1 MIFSPKSPCGRTRRN
16 ASASTYANQFSI
28 APPTSGPQYTSP
40 TFSPTP
46 MISPPTTAPGT
57 EVKPPRIRTGSA
69 LSATSDR
76 LNCTPLLAPHMIPAT
91 IATIPATDQTISQIV
106 LSGMPIESAASWSS
120 ATARSARPTRVRWKK
135 TPRTATRTAAVSAAN
150 ISSWLIWTPVTM
162 NERSGMPMSSFLTL
176 APQTISPKPSRKK
189 VSPIVAM
196 NRMMCS
202 WLTSG
207 RSTTRSMTQAS
218 ATITAVVP
226 KRSSVMAH
234 PEVGVEDG
242 RVLADL
248 GGRAVGDLAPVVE
261 DHDAVRD
268 VHDHAHVV
276 LDERDRRAELRV
288 DVEDEAAHVFLL
300 LDVHA
305 GHRLVEQEELGL
317 GGERAPELHALLQ
330 PVGQSAGRGLAD
342 RLDLQKIDDPLD
354 ERAVLDLLTAGR
366 APVERL
372 QQEASPRFE
381 EPPRHEVVE
390 HAHALEQG
398 HVLEGSGDAED
409 GDVGR
414 AEVRPVLAVE
424 DDSSRVG

>member
-1 MIFSPKSPCGRTRRN
+1 M
-16 ASASTYANQFSI
+16 ST
-28 APPTSGPQYTSP
+28 
-40 TFSPTP
+40 
-46 MISPPTTAPGT
+46 
-57 EVKPPRIRTGSA
+57 KP
-69 LSATSDR
+69 SATSEY
-76 LNCTPLLAPHMIPAT
+76 MSPA
-91 IATIPATDQTISQIV
+91 
-106 LSGMPIESAASWSS
+106 
-120 ATARSARPTRVRWKK
+120 K
-135 TPRTATRTAAVSAAN
+135 TP
-150 ISSWLIWTPVTM
+150 
-162 NERSGMPMSSFLTL
+162 PMSTSAKNAGEPTMSLNG
-176 APQTISPKPSRKK
+176 
-189 VSPIVAM
+189 AM
-196 NRMMCS
+196 
-202 WLTSG
+202 
-207 RSTTRSMTQAS
+207 A
-218 ATITAVVP
+218 IP

-288 DVEDEAAHVFLL
+288 DVEDEAAHDFLL

-424 DDSSRVG
+424 DDSSLVGVVEAADHVEQGRLASTVGTDDGQDRAAADLDARLAQRDERAEADADPLHLEERPRGGSGHRASCPATTSWILTSARIVPVRPSSYVTFASTSTCPPSPYSASMRAAYFRAMYPRRTLRVRVISSSSGSSSLWRIRNRRTCAPRKTSSAARVAFTRSTSPRISS

>member
-1 MIFSPKSPCGRTRRN
+1 
-16 ASASTYANQFSI
+16 
-28 APPTSGPQYTSP
+28 
-40 TFSPTP
+40 
-46 MISPPTTAPGT
+46 
-57 EVKPPRIRTGSA
+57 
-69 LSATSDR
+69 
-76 LNCTPLLAPHMIPAT
+76 
-91 IATIPATDQTISQIV
+91 
-106 LSGMPIESAASWSS
+106 
-120 ATARSARPTRVRWKK
+120 
-135 TPRTATRTAAVSAAN
+135 
-150 ISSWLIWTPVTM
+150 
-162 NERSGMPMSSFLTL
+162 
-176 APQTISPKPSRKK
+176 
-189 VSPIVAM
+189 
-196 NRMMCS
+196 
-202 WLTSG
+202 
-207 RSTTRSMTQAS
+207 
-218 ATITAVVP
+218 
-226 KRSSVMAH
+226 MAH

-424 DDSSRVG
+424 DDSSRVGVVEAADHVEQGRLASTVGTDDGQDRAAADPDAQLAQRDERAEADADPLHLEERPRGGSGHRAPCPATTSWILTSARIVPVRPSSYVTFASTSTCPPSPYSASLTYGANLSLFSRYFGAKSVPSARRPTSLARSTILRWPS